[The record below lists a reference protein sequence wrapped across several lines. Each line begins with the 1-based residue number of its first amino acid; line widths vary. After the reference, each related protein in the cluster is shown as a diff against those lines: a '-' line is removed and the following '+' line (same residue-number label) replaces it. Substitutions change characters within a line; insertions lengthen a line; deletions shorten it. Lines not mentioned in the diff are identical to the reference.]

1 MTSLVFHRLRI
12 ISRHAVAVSC
22 AGVMT
27 WLVSSCKLYGLGY
40 CTFVILY
47 VFFGGTYQIC
57 QLCSDLDLS
66 DGGDPD
72 QKLQTFC
79 NKNAGGFVVIG
90 IGLRI
95 IISSNDIPTMHIII
109 SDVKRGQKLEAE
121 AKAKI
126 LALRPVWPRGLNA
139 SDYCE
144 LVVAESSPNPSVWG
158 SNAWHETVNVNSTD
172 RGGF

>member
-1 MTSLVFHRLRI
+1 M
-12 ISRHAVAVSC
+12 
-22 AGVMT
+22 
-27 WLVSSCKLYGLGY
+27 
-40 CTFVILY
+40 
-47 VFFGGTYQIC
+47 
-57 QLCSDLDLS
+57 
-66 DGGDPD
+66 
-72 QKLQTFC
+72 
-79 NKNAGGFVVIG
+79 IG

-158 SNAWHETVNVNSTD
+158 SNA
-172 RGGF
+172 